1 MKDKNMENKLR
12 TSVDMD
18 YILSRVKDVAFTI
31 LEGTT
36 VTICSVTLDNG
47 FSVRGESACVDPA
60 RFNKE
65 MGEKIAKDNAINEL
79 WQLLGFMVAE
89 DLYRDTPIG
98 ITEEDLDKLYDR
110 SAFLNALEAAGVDN
124 WEGYDVAQDMLA
136 DWNKED

>member
-1 MKDKNMENKLR
+1 MNNELR

-60 RFNKE
+60 RFNKG

-79 WQLLGFMVAE
+79 WQPLGFLVAE
-89 DLYRDTPIG
+89 DLYRAKAVSISSG
-98 ITEEDLDKLYDR
+98 DLDKLYDR

-136 DWNKED
+136 DWNKEDQ

>member
-1 MKDKNMENKLR
+1 MVNKLR

-47 FSVRGESACVDPA
+47 FSVRGESACVDPT

-65 MGEKIAKDNAINEL
+65 MGEKRAKDNAINEL

-89 DLYRDTPIG
+89 DLYRA
-98 ITEEDLDKLYDR
+98 K
-110 SAFLNALEAAGVDN
+110 
-124 WEGYDVAQDMLA
+124 
-136 DWNKED
+136 